1 MKRASLPLSPSSVL
15 VVTGAGLFTLCA
27 TGLLGIARFSA
38 LPQSMQQSQLIATA
52 QRDFLA
58 SLALIGAV
66 FLLVSATA
74 AWLSARAISGDVH
87 FVTRRVYAIAARGD
101 LGEPVA
107 VRALDEVGALT
118 RAFEQLR
125 QGYLEQLARER
136 AAYRQAEDAD
146 RYKSEFL
153 TTVSHEL
160 RTPLNAILGFT
171 QVLLAEIEGPL
182 SEGQR
187 EDLRMI
193 RASGEHLS
201 SLFNNVLDF
210 SALATGRMQLNLE
223 SVDVAEL
230 LHEIGAL
237 LEGQRQGKPVAI
249 VVDVPDF
256 LPEVEA
262 DPTRLRQ
269 IVMNLGSNALKFTDS
284 GEVRLMAR
292 FNGREVAISVRDT
305 GVGIA
310 EEDLPL
316 LFEEFS
322 QVGGPEASRAG
333 SSGLGLS
340 IVRQLTRLHGGQIA
354 VDSQY
359 GAGSIFTVTLPVP
372 SDEGNR

>member
-1 MKRASLPLSPSSVL
+1 MKRLSLPLSLSSVL
-15 VVTGAGLFTLCA
+15 VVLGAGLLTLCA
-27 TGLLGIARFSA
+27 TGFLGVVRFSA
-38 LPQSMQQSQLIATA
+38 LPESVSKSQLIEGA

-58 SLALIGAV
+58 SLGLIGAV
-66 FLLVSATA
+66 FLALSAAA

-107 VRALDEVGALT
+107 IRALDEVGALT

-125 QGYLEQLARER
+125 QGYLQQLMRER
-136 AAYRQAEDAD
+136 AAHRQAQDAD

-160 RTPLNAILGFT
+160 RTPLNAILGFAE
-171 QVLLAEIEGPL
+171 VLLAEIEGPL

-193 RASGEHLS
+193 RASGEHLLA
-201 SLFNNVLDF
+201 LFNNVLDF
-210 SALATGRMQLNLE
+210 SALASGRLQLNLQ
-223 SVDVAEL
+223 SVQVAEV
-230 LHEIGAL
+230 LHEIGSL

-249 VVDVPDF
+249 VVDAPEF
-256 LPEVEA
+256 LPDIEA

-269 IVMNLGSNALKFTDS
+269 IVMNLGSNALKFTQR

-292 FNGREVAISVRDT
+292 FNGREVSVSVRDT
-305 GVGIA
+305 GIGIA

-322 QVGGPEASRAG
+322 QVGTPEYARVG

-340 IVRQLTRLHGGQIA
+340 IVRQLTRLQGGQIS
-354 VDSQY
+354 VDSQH
-359 GAGSIFTVTLPVP
+359 GLGSTFTVSFPLPNG
-372 SDEGNR
+372 EA